1 MGAYASFYLDKRP
14 VSAISSIASVH
25 LPLLHFASSTLQT
38 STFCMPK
45 QQLNMIDY
53 VAPLAAF
60 VVFTIVIFLMYK
72 ILSCFIPKISDDSK
86 LISIRVVPLTQSPLK
101 SYQELL

>member
-1 MGAYASFYLDKRP
+1 ML
-14 VSAISSIASVH
+14 
-25 LPLLHFASSTLQT
+25 
-38 STFCMPK
+38 K

-86 LISIRVVPLTQSPLK
+86 LISRFAQCSEKFKLGLFQFFVQ
-101 SYQELL
+101 